1 MDLKNLASLRQYLT
15 VAEHKAGTLKLK
27 VKASALA
34 DPIVKNCLEEFKNT
48 PKPQA
53 ILDTKFNLF
62 TQTVTIKYDTNSI
75 TPSDIDEILTTQNNE
90 RFLALAENYYSKLLA

>member
-15 VAEHKAGTLKLK
+15 VVEHKNGTLKLK
-27 VKASALA
+27 IKAAALA
-34 DPIVKNCLEEFKNT
+34 DPIVKTCLEEFKNT

-75 TPSDIDEILTTQNNE
+75 NPQDIDEILSTQNNE
-90 RFLALAENYYSKLLA
+90 RFVTLAETYYNKLLA

>member
-1 MDLKNLASLRQYLT
+1 MDFKKLSSLRQYLT
-15 VAEHKAGTLKLK
+15 VVEHKAGTLKLK
-27 VKASALA
+27 VKAAALA
-34 DPIVKNCLEEFKNT
+34 DPIVKNCMEEFKNT

-75 TPSDIDEILTTQNNE
+75 SPHDIDEFMSTQNEE
-90 RFLALAENYYSKLLA
+90 RFLALAENYYHKLLA

>member
-1 MDLKNLASLRQYLT
+1 MDFKKLASLRQYLT
-15 VAEHKAGTLKLK
+15 VTEHKAGTLKLK
-27 VKASALA
+27 VKASALT
-34 DPIVKNCLEEFKNT
+34 DPIVKTCIEEFKNT

-75 TPSDIDEILTTQNNE
+75 TPQDIDEIMNTQNEE
-90 RFLALAENYYSKLLA
+90 RFAALAETYYNKLLA

>member
-1 MDLKNLASLRQYLT
+1 MDFKNLSSLRQYLT
-15 VAEHKAGTLKLK
+15 VVEHKAGTLKLK
-27 VKASALA
+27 VKATALA
-34 DPIVKNCLEEFKNT
+34 DPIVKNCMEEFKNT

-75 TPSDIDEILTTQNNE
+75 SPHDIDEFMSTQNEE
-90 RFLALAENYYSKLLA
+90 RFLALAENYYHKLLA

>member
-1 MDLKNLASLRQYLT
+1 MDFKKLSSLRQYLT
-15 VAEHKAGTLKLK
+15 VVEHKAGTLKLK
-27 VKASALA
+27 VKATALA
-34 DPIVKNCLEEFKNT
+34 DPIVKNCMEEFKNT

-75 TPSDIDEILTTQNNE
+75 SPHDIDEFMSTQNEE
-90 RFLALAENYYSKLLA
+90 RFLALAENYYHKLLA

>member
-27 VKASALA
+27 VKASILT
-34 DPIVKNCLEEFKNT
+34 DPVAKNCMEEFKNT
-48 PKPQA
+48 PQPQA

-62 TQTVTIKYDTNSI
+62 TQTVTIKYDTSSI
-75 TPSDIDEILTTQNNE
+75 APQDIDEILSTQNDA
-90 RFLALAENYYSKLLA
+90 RFLALAETYYNKLLA

>member
-1 MDLKNLASLRQYLT
+1 MDFKNLASLRQYLT

-27 VKASALA
+27 VKAAALA

-53 ILDTKFNLF
+53 VLDTKFNLF
-62 TQTVTIKYDTNSI
+62 TQTITIKYDTDSI
-75 TPSDIDEILTTQNNE
+75 SPQDIDEILSTQNEE
-90 RFLALAENYYSKLLA
+90 RFLVLAETYYNKLTT